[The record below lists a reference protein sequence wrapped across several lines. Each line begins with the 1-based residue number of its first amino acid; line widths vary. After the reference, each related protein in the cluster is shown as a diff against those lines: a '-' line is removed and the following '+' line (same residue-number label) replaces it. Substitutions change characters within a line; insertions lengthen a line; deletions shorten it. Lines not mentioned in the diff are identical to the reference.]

1 MARMAKREVWA
12 RRIAAYERSGLN
24 RRAWCAANDVS
35 VHTLDYWRRQ
45 LRTSSGR
52 LPRTRQTLVPV
63 MLRAAAS
70 RSASIELSIDVAF
83 PDGVTLRVP
92 ATVDR
97 DWLVGLLRELRAC

>member
-1 MARMAKREVWA
+1 MARKTKREVWT

-24 RRAWCAANDVS
+24 RRAWCEANDVS

-45 LRTSSGR
+45 LRTSSAR

-63 MLRAAAS
+63 MVRAAELRGAS
-70 RSASIELSIDVAF
+70 ELSIEVVF

-92 ATVDR
+92 PTVDR
-97 DWLVGLLRELRAC
+97 AWLVGLLRELRAC